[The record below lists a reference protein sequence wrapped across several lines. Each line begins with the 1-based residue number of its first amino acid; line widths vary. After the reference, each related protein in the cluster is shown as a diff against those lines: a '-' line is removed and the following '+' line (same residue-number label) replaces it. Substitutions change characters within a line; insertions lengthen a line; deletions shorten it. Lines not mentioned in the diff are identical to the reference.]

1 MNAALVVIDFTVKQR
16 APVAYVQSMAT
27 WEYFLLLVDLCLG
40 AGQTLDTPR
49 GLTPD
54 GCSGDAHRAPAR
66 SRLKGRPL
74 WSVDRIARRAALHPR
89 WLTRGAPRPPHQEAV
104 PHGTDGVWNRQPA
117 GLDWGG
123 ARVLQWSAD
132 PQRSRGTGSRR
143 RGRQPPTPDRRGS
156 PRRLAA
162 GERPTQVS
170 VWMSMRGI
178 VPCAV
183 PTLN

>member
-66 SRLKGRPL
+66 SRLKGQLGPL
-74 WSVDRIARRAALHPR
+74 WSVDRIARRARRSTHAGSR
-89 WLTRGAPRPPHQEAV
+89 AAPRVHHTGRRFSTGPMACGTTNQQAWIGAGRVSSSGLLTPSEAE
-104 PHGTDGVWNRQPA
+104 GQGA
-117 GLDWGG
+117 GGQGASRPRLTAGG
-123 ARVLQWSAD
+123 
-132 PQRSRGTGSRR
+132 
-143 RGRQPPTPDRRGS
+143 
-156 PRRLAA
+156 
-162 GERPTQVS
+162 
-170 VWMSMRGI
+170 
-178 VPCAV
+178 
-183 PTLN
+183 